1 MRGRE
6 RVLFQI
12 SERKSGNRAIQ
23 MLSAI
28 KTIGACLLIL
38 AALYG
43 LIAMVLMLLI
53 RVKNLFKILI
63 PQQRR
68 PARGW
73 KGSLRDIAIE
83 ARSRP
88 GRFLL
93 SVAIVSACML
103 FIHYVLLGLMALG
116 ALSVMIAPIA
126 RRRGWGSEG
135 RLTRHLSRPAF
146 MDESRRTA
154 LDGVRSVG

>member
-1 MRGRE
+1 
-6 RVLFQI
+6 
-12 SERKSGNRAIQ
+12 

-28 KTIGACLLIL
+28 KAIGACLIIL
-38 AALYG
+38 AAVYG
-43 LIAMVLMLLI
+43 LIAIVLMLLVRI
-53 RVKNLFKILI
+53 KNLFKILV
-63 PQQRR
+63 PQQTR
-68 PARGW
+68 PARGL
-73 KGSLRDIAIE
+73 KGRLRDIVIE
-83 ARSRP
+83 AKSRP

-103 FIHYVLLGLMALG
+103 FIQYVLLGLMALG

-135 RLTRHLSRPAF
+135 RLTRHLSRPPF

-154 LDGVRSVG
+154 LDGARSVG